1 MKKKTDKKV
10 RKNIN
15 KIQNTLTL
23 SKRNINVRINTVHMQ
38 LSVIYIPIDGKE
50 NHPQGIPQGI

>member
-23 SKRNINVRINTVHMQ
+23 SKRNITGH
-38 LSVIYIPIDGKE
+38 YIRKYSILLNMK
-50 NHPQGIPQGI
+50 